1 MFATELF
8 VVLSGMGVVYG
19 FLLVLIL
26 GMGASSAL
34 ARRWDPLDV
43 SEPPPP
49 PEDGAVRAAVAAW
62 VASRFEEDP

>member
-8 VVLSGMGVVYG
+8 VVLTGMGVVYG

-34 ARRWDPLDV
+34 ARRWDPPAVQD
-43 SEPPPP
+43 PPLP

-62 VASRFEEDP
+62 VASRRGEDP